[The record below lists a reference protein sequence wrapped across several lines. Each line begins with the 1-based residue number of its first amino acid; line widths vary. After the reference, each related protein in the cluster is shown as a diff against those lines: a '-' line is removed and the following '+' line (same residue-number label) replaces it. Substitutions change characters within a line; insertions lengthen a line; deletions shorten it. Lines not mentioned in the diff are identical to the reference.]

1 MLFHLTVFSLAALVV
16 AFPHEKRQ
24 SGLKAFDVSQAQA
37 PFNPNFWKCTHDN
50 GYQKVVIRGWQVS
63 NLSFDLGF
71 MLKLIIR
78 RKLAGM
84 VDWLIQTLFP
94 RTKLQLPQA
103 TRLHKSTPTCI
114 LVSLE
119 ETMSSP
125 TGFD

>member
-1 MLFHLTVFSLAALVV
+1 MLFHLTIFSLAALVV
-16 AFPHEKRQ
+16 AFHEKRQ

-37 PFNPNFWKCTHDN
+37 PFNHNFWKCTHDN
-50 GYQKVVIRGWQVS
+50 GYRKVVIRGWQVS
-63 NLSFDLGF
+63 NLPFDLGF
-71 MLKLIIR
+71 ILKQIIR

-84 VDWLIQTLFP
+84 VDLLIPTLSP
-94 RTKLQLPQA
+94 RIKLQLPQA

-119 ETMSSP
+119 EPMSSP